1 MPPFAH
7 GLEMAY
13 RSVVHSRNRSKEP
26 RMFGKV
32 LPFAFL
38 SGAIALAILG
48 SGLGSGHAQTPA
60 EPQAYRPGLGD
71 LMTMTVQ
78 PRHTKLGLAGQEKN
92 WVYAAYELHE
102 LQESFDRVV
111 RFVPVYRKTNIAELM
126 PATTKEPME
135 ALADA
140 IKNADAAKFTAAYV
154 RLTETCNACHQST
167 ERPFVVIQVPRT
179 SPFPDQDFR
188 PPKP

>member
-1 MPPFAH
+1 
-7 GLEMAY
+7 
-13 RSVVHSRNRSKEP
+13 
-26 RMFGKV
+26 MFGKI

-48 SGLGSGHAQTPA
+48 SGLGSGVGSGHAQTPA
-60 EPQAYRPGLGD
+60 EPQVYRPGLGD

-92 WVYAAYELHE
+92 WAYAAYELHE
-102 LQESFDRVV
+102 LQEAFDRVV
-111 RFVPVYRKTNIAELM
+111 KVVPVYRKTNIAELM

-135 ALADA
+135 ALAEA
-140 IKNADAAKFTAAYV
+140 IKAGDAAKFTAAYA
-154 RLTETCNACHQST
+154 RLTETCNACHHST
-167 ERPFVVIQVPRT
+167 ERPFVVIQVPKT

-188 PPKP
+188 PVKP